1 MAPTKRGECRA
12 AVQLLLLLQLIS
24 DTASTWQVIGYHTAK
39 GDAEVSAAAGPR
51 PVPRLSVCWMS

>member
-1 MAPTKRGECRA
+1 MAPKKRGECRA

-39 GDAEVSAAAGPR
+39 GDADSIAKIVSLR
-51 PVPRLSVCWMS
+51 RRSPVFSR